1 MASAIVSLMFNATS
15 LQGSNPWTQTLR
27 VIAFIL
33 LVSMAYAVV
42 VMAIDTPIPIIGH
55 SIGLV
60 YTIWLFSIS
69 LSITAKCST
78 GILGTA
84 VDVLIP
90 LPNIGFLFLLIIWF
104 AYQVQKKFINLGGLK
119 FAIADL
125 VPTEYKYVRMKLRK
139 PIPLENAESDK
150 TSWFDRIVKL
160 VKSHMYKSDPTF
172 RYSTRMLV
180 TAGVTAVCVWQLAVI
195 FTAIGVR
202 IDGSLANALDTIES
216 ALNSLNVSFESKEAI
231 KDIIKSIT
239 GSYFAAVSLSSFIT
253 LIHLFHLLACYR
265 KHMKR
270 LYRGDRS
277 FLPAAKPAPVGMVTA
292 ALRYSGYQVA
302 YAVWGWVLLFL
313 LQFLAY
319 VVIVVA
325 IKFKFISV
333 DVLLLGLLP
342 SITFALLIF
351 VTQFLLAKFLLLH
364 DRGAYVNINNRRLF
378 HILSFF
384 LFFYNTLIGLFSC
397 LRRIFT
403 GMALGTVLV
412 DRLDRSTLPR
422 GWESFDPGFRSYMGY
437 LLLEHTYSNPYLSTF
452 LFLLQKETARAKLT
466 TGGIK
471 QPADT
476 EMHSNSVQFLSCHSK
491 LMRNKWMVAYTLINN
506 PSLLMLRNRSVDKMA
521 YASLLTRSISLGEPG
536 ESETMSNQVLII
548 EDDKET

>member
-1 MASAIVSLMFNATS
+1 
-15 LQGSNPWTQTLR
+15 
-27 VIAFIL
+27 
-33 LVSMAYAVV
+33 
-42 VMAIDTPIPIIGH
+42 
-55 SIGLV
+55 
-60 YTIWLFSIS
+60 
-69 LSITAKCST
+69 
-78 GILGTA
+78 
-84 VDVLIP
+84 
-90 LPNIGFLFLLIIWF
+90 
-104 AYQVQKKFINLGGLK
+104 
-119 FAIADL
+119 
-125 VPTEYKYVRMKLRK
+125 
-139 PIPLENAESDK
+139 
-150 TSWFDRIVKL
+150 
-160 VKSHMYKSDPTF
+160 
-172 RYSTRMLV
+172 MLV

>member
-160 VKSHMYKSDPTF
+160 VKSHMYKSDP
-172 RYSTRMLV
+172 SM
-180 TAGVTAVCVWQLAVI
+180 I
-195 FTAIGVR
+195 FTV
-202 IDGSLANALDTIES
+202 
-216 ALNSLNVSFESKEAI
+216 
-231 KDIIKSIT
+231 
-239 GSYFAAVSLSSFIT
+239 
-253 LIHLFHLLACYR
+253 H
-265 KHMKR
+265 
-270 LYRGDRS
+270 
-277 FLPAAKPAPVGMVTA
+277 
-292 ALRYSGYQVA
+292 
-302 YAVWGWVLLFL
+302 
-313 LQFLAY
+313 
-319 VVIVVA
+319 
-325 IKFKFISV
+325 
-333 DVLLLGLLP
+333 
-342 SITFALLIF
+342 
-351 VTQFLLAKFLLLH
+351 
-364 DRGAYVNINNRRLF
+364 
-378 HILSFF
+378 
-384 LFFYNTLIGLFSC
+384 
-397 LRRIFT
+397 
-403 GMALGTVLV
+403 
-412 DRLDRSTLPR
+412 
-422 GWESFDPGFRSYMGY
+422 
-437 LLLEHTYSNPYLSTF
+437 
-452 LFLLQKETARAKLT
+452 
-466 TGGIK
+466 
-471 QPADT
+471 
-476 EMHSNSVQFLSCHSK
+476 
-491 LMRNKWMVAYTLINN
+491 
-506 PSLLMLRNRSVDKMA
+506 
-521 YASLLTRSISLGEPG
+521 
-536 ESETMSNQVLII
+536 VLIQ
-548 EDDKET
+548 EP